1 MRSDNIKLKDIVW
14 NTLGTITYSAVSLLL
29 SVVIINICGNI
40 EGGIFS
46 FGFSTFAHLI
56 FIISFFG
63 IRPMHIVD
71 IKYRYSFKDYVHFGI
86 KTFLISIFAG
96 ICYISFRYIN
106 GNYNS
111 IKSILLL
118 ILVLHGAL
126 DGFADYFECEYQR
139 VNKLFMSGQST
150 FFRILSFT
158 ATLIV
163 VVYITNNLLI
173 AEITAFSV
181 ECLAFYLLNIARSK
195 NVFKT
200 AKLVD
205 NSNKNQTLFFEAL
218 PLFLI
223 TFLDMYIFSSAKM
236 SIDANLSDVYSGFFN
251 LLFMPTNVIYL
262 VMTLFMKPI
271 LTPLS
276 NAYYNNKDEY
286 RKILFGTFII
296 ALLISIVSFIASILM
311 GNIYLDLINYVTGNA
326 YSFTRNE
333 IVYNGLPID
342 YLVFL
347 IVMFGGM
354 FYTICTPMYFA
365 IIIEN
370 KQRYLVISYITVAI
384 ISIFISKVYVV
395 NYGIIGASVSFV
407 ISMFLLFVGVIVVK
421 VLTNR

>member
-1 MRSDNIKLKDIVW
+1 
-14 NTLGTITYSAVSLLL
+14 
-29 SVVIINICGNI
+29 
-40 EGGIFS
+40 
-46 FGFSTFAHLI
+46 
-56 FIISFFG
+56 
-63 IRPMHIVD
+63 
-71 IKYRYSFKDYVHFGI
+71 
-86 KTFLISIFAG
+86 
-96 ICYISFRYIN
+96 
-106 GNYNS
+106 
-111 IKSILLL
+111 
-118 ILVLHGAL
+118 
-126 DGFADYFECEYQR
+126 
-139 VNKLFMSGQST
+139 
-150 FFRILSFT
+150 
-158 ATLIV
+158 
-163 VVYITNNLLI
+163 
-173 AEITAFSV
+173 
-181 ECLAFYLLNIARSK
+181 
-195 NVFKT
+195 
-200 AKLVD
+200 
-205 NSNKNQTLFFEAL
+205 
-218 PLFLI
+218 
-223 TFLDMYIFSSAKM
+223 M